1 MTLTDLVQQHLD
13 LGLPPLFLR
22 LVRVRLHG
30 IKICLSST
38 YKIQM
43 TQITSRFSQQN
54 KDLYRVLY
62 FFCM

>member
-1 MTLTDLVQQHLD
+1 MTVTDLVQQHLD
-13 LGLPPLFLR
+13 LGLPPLFFR
-22 LVRVRLHG
+22 LVWVRLHG